1 MTFPCVHMCPQFCTD
16 DEMMQYVGK
25 NLLRRIIDAFSGR
38 QKLVDFDQLKHL
50 GFKEALSLNSV

>member
-1 MTFPCVHMCPQFCTD
+1 
-16 DEMMQYVGK
+16 MMQYVGK

>member
-1 MTFPCVHMCPQFCTD
+1 
-16 DEMMQYVGK
+16 MMQYVGK

-50 GFKEALSLNSV
+50 GFKEALSSNTV